1 MSPFKLIVVSIAGLA
16 VAGVATVLIVGYENL
31 PLRRQAAAPA
41 PTPTIVPASAT
52 APPSSNAASS
62 NAGSSTSSTA
72 SPAPLDAAA
81 VQAAY
86 EACVQGAFPTR
97 ADAYPR
103 AAACSRAL
111 GSRQLKPDEVA
122 LARLT
127 RGIARVA
134 LGDKVVAS
142 EDYLEAIKHYDSLIN
157 PANPDALNLF
167 RRAAALDAIGETD
180 KALADYSEAI
190 KADPDASLAFLNRG
204 ILLATRKRSYDRA
217 IQDFDRVLV
226 LVPDNVE
233 ALISRGDAFTH
244 LGDFGRGMADLD
256 RAIALSPQ
264 NAYAHLV
271 RGLAYARRGDA
282 QAAMSDYDTTLK
294 YDPRNVYAL
303 VNRAALYSLDRKPDL
318 ALKDLDQAILID
330 PTYARAFYNRG
341 YVRFMQKSYDKAIDD
356 YSAAI
361 ALDPEMGLAYNNRGL
376 TRAIVGH
383 DLKQALDDSDRA
395 LKLMPTNLDVR
406 DTRAFIYLKLG
417 EPTEALKEYN
427 DALDIDPNR
436 AISLYGRGLAKIR
449 AGDPAGGKA
458 DQAAAETLYPEVAQQ
473 FSMYGLD

>member
-1 MSPFKLIVVSIAGLA
+1 MSPFKMIVVSIAGLA

-31 PLRRQAAAPA
+31 PGRRNATAPA
-41 PTPTIVPASAT
+41 AVPAATPAVVPASAT
-52 APPSSNAASS
+52 AS
-62 NAGSSTSSTA
+62 A
-72 SPAPLDAAA
+72 SPNSAATSPATTLDAAA

-86 EACVQGAFPTR
+86 EACVRKAFPTR
-97 ADAYPR
+97 ADAASR

-134 LGDKVVAS
+134 LGDKVIAS

-180 KALADYSEAI
+180 KALADYSNAI

-233 ALISRGDAFTH
+233 ALISRGDAFIH
-244 LGDFGRGMADLD
+244 LGDFGRGMVDLD
-256 RAIALSPQ
+256 RAIALAPE
-264 NAYAHLV
+264 NAYAYLV
-271 RGLAYARRGDA
+271 RGLAFARRDDA
-282 QAAMSDYDTTLK
+282 RAAMSDYNTTLK
-294 YDPRNVYAL
+294 YDPNNVYAL
-303 VNRAALYSLDRKPDL
+303 VNRAALFSLDRKPDL
-318 ALKDLDQAILID
+318 ALKDLDRAILLD

-341 YVRFMQKSYDKAIDD
+341 YVYFMQKSYDKAIDD

-376 TRAIVGH
+376 TRAITGR
-383 DLKQALDDSDRA
+383 DMTQALADSDMA
-395 LKLMPTNLDVR
+395 LKLMPTNLEVR

-417 EPTEALKEYN
+417 EPTQALKEYN

-436 AISLYGRGLAKIR
+436 AISLYGRGLAKIK

>member
-16 VAGVATVLIVGYENL
+16 VAGVATVLVVGYENL
-31 PLRRQAAAPA
+31 PGRRNAAAPA
-41 PTPTIVPASAT
+41 AAPAATPAVVPASAT
-52 APPSSNAASS
+52 ASAASNS
-62 NAGSSTSSTA
+62 PATSSTT
-72 SPAPLDAAA
+72 PLDTAAI
-81 VQAAY
+81 QAAY
-86 EACVQGAFPTR
+86 ETCVQKAFPTR
-97 ADAYPR
+97 ADAAPR

-111 GSRQLKPDEVA
+111 GSHQLKPDEVA

-134 LGDKVVAS
+134 LGDKVMAS
-142 EDYLEAIKHYDSLIN
+142 EDYLEAIKHYDRLIN

-167 RRAAALDAIGETD
+167 RRAAALEAIGETD
-180 KALADYSEAI
+180 KALADYGDAI

-233 ALISRGDAFTH
+233 ALISRGDAFIH

-256 RAIALSPQ
+256 RAIALSPE
-264 NAYAHLV
+264 NAYAYLV
-271 RGLAYARRGDA
+271 RGLAYARRDDA
-282 QAAMSDYDTTLK
+282 RAAMSDYDTTLK
-294 YDPRNVYAL
+294 YDPNNVYAL
-303 VNRAALYSLDRKPDL
+303 VNRAALFSLDRKPDL
-318 ALKDLDQAILID
+318 ALKDLDRAILLD
-330 PTYARAFYNRG
+330 PTFARAFYNRG
-341 YVRFMQKSYDKAIDD
+341 YVYFMQKSYDKAIED
-356 YSAAI
+356 YGAAI

-376 TRAIVGH
+376 TRAITDR
-383 DLKQALDDSDRA
+383 DLTQALNDSDMA
-395 LKLMPTNLDVR
+395 LKLMPTNLEVR

-417 EPTEALKEYN
+417 EPTQALKEYN
-427 DALDIDPNR
+427 EALDIDPNR